1 VAEMLAIGDLHCSS
15 ADGSGGL
22 SKYVQD
28 SDQMVCEEMEKVLQ
42 YGRKHGI
49 NTALLLGDICDSPR
63 MSYPATIALA
73 RFFSA
78 NDDFMFHVILGNHD
92 LYGETPDTGHSLEL
106 LKLLYSKSNVK
117 FYTKPKTVEIDGA
130 PVRFLPYPHESFDS
144 KALNVYHKEVRGSKN
159 DAGRVMGSDD
169 LTDSK
174 SVIVA
179 GHLHTAHR
187 VRNTYYSGTLYQQ
200 NFGESL
206 PKYFHHIEFTGPR
219 DYEIR
224 LVKHDPKYK
233 LHTIVLN
240 TRDDL
245 QTIPEGEFNL
255 VKLVIQDGA
264 DVSASDYGK
273 FSNIVMIKP
282 FKSKEDLQMVLTEDL
297 TEGQAVSFKTEDF
310 FKEWLKSL
318 DVDEELRKRIRY
330 QRRKILNGVT
340 G

>member
-1 VAEMLAIGDLHCSS
+1 VAEFLGIGDLHLSS

-28 SDQMVCEEMEKVLQ
+28 SDQMVTEEMEKVLQ

-49 NTALLLGDICDSPR
+49 NTTLLYGDIFDSPR
-63 MSYPATIALA
+63 GSYQGMMALS
-73 RFFSA
+73 RFLAS
-78 NDDFMFHVILGNHD
+78 NDDFTFHIIVGNHD
-92 LYGETPDTGHSLEL
+92 MYGETPATGHSLEL

-117 FYTKPKTVEIDGA
+117 FYTKPRTIEIDGA

-174 SVIVA
+174 AVIVA

-206 PKYFHHIEFTGPR
+206 PKYFHHIEFNDPS

-233 LHTIVLN
+233 LHTIVLS

-245 QTIPEGEFNL
+245 ATIPEGEFNL

-330 QRRKILNGVT
+330 QRRKILNGVS
-340 G
+340 